1 MKNVVARPDVAL
13 TPIIA
18 SLLFIRWL
26 FFNAPVSRKNLPPS
40 PSRLPV
46 LGNFHQLG
54 LLPHRNLQSLA
65 HKHGPIMLLHFES
78 VPTLLLSS
86 ADAAREVMKIQ
97 ELNFCDRPL
106 SSLVRRLLYDGK
118 DIFVAPYGE
127 YWRQLKSIIVL
138 KQKGVVN
145 L

>member
-97 ELNFCDRPL
+97 ELKTG
-106 SSLVRRLLYDGK
+106 LYQVFSGVCCMTGK
-118 DIFVAPYGE
+118 IYLWHLMESTGG
-127 YWRQLKSIIVL
+127 S
-138 KQKGVVN
+138 
-145 L
+145 